1 MKKILSGIVI
11 GSLVL
16 SMVGCTSKEQPQEQ
30 VYTIK
35 YVDSEGN
42 VTKKQVSEE
51 EYNKEVEEA
60 KKAGKKV
67 TTQTKTTNEEQS
79 VEQNKV
85 DNKSDDRN
93 KDEKVKNE
101 EPKDKENVKLD
112 EPSEF
117 YYCDKCGKSVS
128 NENKE
133 YFPYCYN
140 CYIRIKQQ
148 IENMNK
154 EDEEDVKLDEPSE
167 QEDEEP
173 APKYDYY
180 CKECGNGVYKEDSGV
195 YPYCVSCYKNKANR
209 DNENNN
215 KELVSDPEIYEDDNE
230 EVTSDSEI
238 HEYR

>member
-1 MKKILSGIVI
+1 MLKKLMSSIVI

-16 SMVGCTSKEQPQEQ
+16 SMVGCTSEEQPQEQ
-30 VYTIK
+30 TYIIK

-42 VTKKQVSEE
+42 VTKKKVTED
-51 EYNKEVEEA
+51 EYKKEVEAA
-60 KKAGKKV
+60 KQAGKKV

-79 VEQNKV
+79 VEQNEA
-85 DNKSDDRN
+85 DNKSYDRN

-101 EPKDKENVKLD
+101 EPKDKEDVKLD

-154 EDEEDVKLDEPSE
+154 EDEEDVKLDEPSKH
-167 QEDEEP
+167 QDEEP
-173 APKYDYY
+173 VQEHAYY

-209 DNENNN
+209 DNANNN
-215 KELVSDPEIYEDDNE
+215 EELTTDPEIYKDDIE
-230 EVTSDSEI
+230 E
-238 HEYR
+238 

>member
-1 MKKILSGIVI
+1 MLKKLMSSIVI

-16 SMVGCTSKEQPQEQ
+16 SMVGCTSEEQPQEQ
-30 VYTIK
+30 TYIIK

-42 VTKKQVSEE
+42 VTKKKVTED
-51 EYNKEVEEA
+51 EYKKEVEVA
-60 KKAGKKV
+60 KQAGKKV
-67 TTQTKTTNEEQS
+67 TTQTKTTNEEQLA
-79 VEQNKV
+79 EQNEA

-93 KDEKVKNE
+93 KDEEVKNE
-101 EPKDKENVKLD
+101 EPKDKEDVKLD

-167 QEDEEP
+167 HQDEEP
-173 APKYDYY
+173 VQEHAYY

-215 KELVSDPEIYEDDNE
+215 KELVSDPEIYEDD
-230 EVTSDSEI
+230 I
-238 HEYR
+238 K

>member
-1 MKKILSGIVI
+1 MLKKLMSSIVI

-16 SMVGCTSKEQPQEQ
+16 SMVGCTSEEQPQEQ
-30 VYTIK
+30 TYIIK

-42 VTKKQVSEE
+42 VTKKKVTED
-51 EYNKEVEEA
+51 EYKKEVESA
-60 KKAGKKV
+60 KQAGKKV
-67 TTQTKTTNEEQS
+67 TTQTKTTNEEQLA
-79 VEQNKV
+79 EQNEA

-93 KDEKVKNE
+93 KDEEVKNE
-101 EPKDKENVKLD
+101 EPKDKEDVKLD

-117 YYCDKCGKSVS
+117 YYCDKCGEAVS

-154 EDEEDVKLDEPSE
+154 EDEEEEFKLEEPNE

-173 APKYDYY
+173 VKKHAYY

-215 KELVSDPEIYEDDNE
+215 EELTSDPEIYEDD
-230 EVTSDSEI
+230 I
-238 HEYR
+238 K